1 MARGPGCRPRPVP
14 WRQLE
19 QERDQLREQQQ
30 ALEQGQAG
38 AREQLARAEQQL
50 EQARAERGGLE
61 RRLEQLE
68 GQAARLRHE
77 RAQLQE
83 QVDQVRGSPAAPCS
97 LRCGRSHQLGSP
109 APATCTAGRRAL
121 RRLPGGGA
129 GPGGGCTEPAHARRW
144 PAGQGLGR
152 PHTKGSR
159 APRPP
164 PASILS
170 FLDHVHGGRP
180 RRSAA
185 HSAVH
190 PAPNLC
196 GGAGQASGAVP
207 TRCCFFLTSAS
218 RVHMET
224 LSLQR
229 AGPPAARR
237 PHSPVTLGTQY
248 SLFGFLGACPIFL
261 AIDFRCSR
269 TCLR

>member
-121 RRLPGGGA
+121 RRLPGRGA
-129 GPGGGCTEPAHARRW
+129 GPGGGCAESAHARRW

-159 APRPP
+159 APRPA

-218 RVHMET
+218 
-224 LSLQR
+224 
-229 AGPPAARR
+229 
-237 PHSPVTLGTQY
+237 
-248 SLFGFLGACPIFL
+248 
-261 AIDFRCSR
+261 
-269 TCLR
+269 